1 MSNAL
6 KLTSK
11 MFDEEE
17 VNAMI
22 ETIKSGHI
30 TYGQKVRKFEAEF
43 AQKLGCPYAVMVNS
57 GSSANLLAVA
67 ALVNP
72 VAQKLHNKKILVPAV
87 CWSTSVFPI
96 IQMGY
101 TPIYVDVDP
110 STCNISLDD
119 LQKKIDDH
127 SPSAIINVH
136 VIGNCC
142 DMKKFMEITKNI
154 QVIEDTCEALGS
166 TFDNRYLGT
175 FGRFGTYSFY
185 YSHHITTG
193 EGGMV
198 VCKTKKDYELLLCLR
213 AHGWTRH
220 LPEKELIET
229 NYPEIDP
236 RFLFIN
242 TGFNVRP
249 MDIQAAMGSIQL
261 TKLDEIVEARKTN
274 FMKIWKKSDYYS
286 FLDANGSPA
295 WFGVVILLNREYEH
309 QLEDFK
315 AHLTASGLEHRP
327 VISGNMTRQP
337 FHKLYNISVD
347 PSDYTGAEQIHNSG
361 LFIGLHNSIMSD
373 EDASIIQNIFD
384 SFEWQPIRHILVTGG
399 TGMVGKTMASCFKG
413 NDKYYFIGSKDCNLK
428 KYKETL
434 NLFRQIRPTHVIH
447 LAADVG
453 GLYKNIND
461 CMDIGLNNTLMN
473 TNVLKCAYELN
484 ITNLIAVSST
494 CIFPE
499 RAESFNENDAYNGKP
514 HPTNADYAMAK
525 RAMQMHIESIRKKKQ
540 WNWVT
545 LIPCNMYGPH
555 DNFTQSGHVIG
566 SLIHKSFQNEELEV
580 LGTGIANRQFLYV
593 EDFVKIIIFAIH
605 NPPDTSSIICA
616 PIEQYSI
623 KELAELIS
631 NNVWFNDK
639 YTDGQLNKYAKS
651 LYFKDWFPTME
662 FTPLKKG
669 IENTKTFF
677 KNNFL

>member
-1 MSNAL
+1 MSSAL
-6 KLTSK
+6 KLTSQ
-11 MFDEEE
+11 MFDQEE

-22 ETIKSGHI
+22 ETIKSGNI

-43 AQKLGCPYAVMVNS
+43 ARKLQVPYAVMVNS

-72 VAQKLHNKKILVPAV
+72 SSEKLNNKKILVPAV

-110 STCNISLDD
+110 TTCNISLND
-119 LQKKIDDH
+119 LQKKIEEH
-127 SPSAIINVH
+127 NPSAILNVH

-142 DMKKFMEITKNI
+142 DMEKFSKITQNI
-154 QVIEDTCEALGS
+154 HVIEDTCEALGS

-193 EGGMV
+193 EGGMI

-220 LPEKELIET
+220 LPEKELVEKK
-229 NYPEIDP
+229 YPKIDS

-249 MDIQAAMGSIQL
+249 MEIQAAMGSIQL
-261 TKLDEIVEARKTN
+261 TKLDAIVEARKIN
-274 FMKIWKKSDYYS
+274 FNKIWKESDHYS
-286 FLDANGSPA
+286 FLNPNGSPA
-295 WFGVVILLNREYEH
+295 WFGVVILLKREYEH

-315 AHLTASGLEHRP
+315 AHLTTNGLEHRP

-337 FHKLYNISVD
+337 FHKLYDINVN
-347 PSDYTGAEQIHNSG
+347 PLDYSGAEQIHRSA
-361 LFIGLHNSIMSD
+361 LFIGLHNTVISD
-373 EDASIIQNIFD
+373 EDAFTIRNIFD
-384 SFEWQPIRHILVTGG
+384 SFNWKPIRHILVTGG
-399 TGMVGKTMASCFKG
+399 TGMVGKTMTSFCKE
-413 NDKYYFIGSKDCNLK
+413 NDEYYFIGSKDCDLK
-428 KYKETL
+428 NFNKTYE
-434 NLFRQIRPTHVIH
+434 LFKLIRPTHVVH

-499 RAESFNENDAYNGKP
+499 RTESFDENDAYNGKP
-514 HPTNADYAMAK
+514 HSTNADYAMAK
-525 RAMQMHIESIRKKKQ
+525 RSMQMHVESIRKKKK
-540 WNWVT
+540 WNWFT
-545 LIPCNMYGPH
+545 LIPCNMYGPN
-555 DNFTQSGHVIG
+555 DNFSESGHVIG
-566 SLIHKSFQNEELEV
+566 SLIRKSFRNEELEI

-593 EDFVKIIIFAIH
+593 EDFVRIILFAIH
-605 NPPDTSSIICA
+605 NPPNTDSIICA

-623 KELAELIS
+623 KELAEFIS
-631 NNVWFNDK
+631 KKIFFNRK

-651 LYFKDWFPTME
+651 LYFKDWYPTMK
-662 FTPLKKG
+662 FTPLEKG
-669 IENTKTFF
+669 IQNTKLFF
-677 KNNFL
+677 KNKYL